1 MGVIKLMIEIKSI
14 YKAFEG
20 TKILH
25 DISFSVQKGSIYGLL
40 GSNGAG
46 KTTLLKTIAGVLKPE
61 SGEVSVNTQTVYEN
75 IPTKETLFF
84 IPDQPF
90 FFAHYSLAQM
100 ARFYQN
106 TYSRWNEDRF
116 QYLSIL
122 FGVDPNKNL
131 HKFSKGVQR
140 QAAFILALS
149 TQPDVLILDEPMD
162 GLDPVVRKK
171 AKSVLISEVA
181 NRDMTI
187 IISSH
192 NLREV
197 EDICDHIGI
206 LHEGE
211 FLLEKEL
218 DDLKSGIHKVQ
229 LAFKGEVP
237 GQLFSDLEILHKETR
252 GSVSLCIV
260 RGDEQRVRT
269 LIQPYH
275 PVIFDLLPLTLEEIF
290 VYEMEDVGYAIQNIM
305 DQ

>member
-1 MGVIKLMIEIKSI
+1 MIEIKSLS
-14 YKAFEG
+14 KSFEG
-20 TKILH
+20 TKIIH
-25 DISFSVQKGSIYGLL
+25 DVSFSVQKGSIYGLL

-46 KTTLLKTIAGVLKPE
+46 KTTLLKSISGVLKPE
-61 SGEVSVNTQTVYEN
+61 SGDIYLKDQPVYEN
-75 IPTKETLFF
+75 VQTKETLVF

-90 FFAHYSLAQM
+90 FFAHYTLNQM
-100 ARFYQN
+100 AKFYQS
-106 TYSRWNEDRF
+106 TYRRWGEH
-116 QYLSIL
+116 QYKSLTGL
-122 FGVDPNKNL
+122 FGIDPHKKL

-149 TQPDVLILDEPMD
+149 TQPEVLILDEPLD

-171 AKSVLISEVA
+171 VKSVLITEVA
-181 NRDMTI
+181 NREMTI
-187 IISSH
+187 LISSH

-197 EDICDHIGI
+197 EDMCDHIGI
-206 LHEGE
+206 LHQGR

-229 LAFKGEVP
+229 LAFKGETP
-237 GQLFSDLEILHKETR
+237 QNLFTELDLLHEETR

-260 RGDEQRVRT
+260 RGDEQHVRSM
-269 LIQPYH
+269 IQPYH
-275 PVIFDLLPLTLEEIF
+275 PVIFDMLPLTLEEIF

>member
-1 MGVIKLMIEIKSI
+1 MIEIKGIS
-14 YKAFEG
+14 KAFDG
-20 TKILH
+20 TEIIH
-25 DISFSVQKGSIYGLL
+25 DISFSVRKGSIYGLL

-46 KTTLLKTIAGVLKPE
+46 KTTLLKTIAGVLKPG
-61 SGEVSVNTQTVYEN
+61 SGEILLGEQPVFENTS
-75 IPTKETLFF
+75 TKETLFF

-90 FFAHYSLAQM
+90 FFAHYTLSQM
-100 ARFYQN
+100 AQFYQT
-106 TYSRWNEDRF
+106 TYSRWDHD
-116 QYLSIL
+116 QYQSLANL
-122 FGVDPNKNL
+122 FGIETTKKL

-140 QAAFILALS
+140 QAAFILALA

-171 AKSVLISEVA
+171 VKNILISEVA
-181 NRDMTI
+181 EREMTI
-187 IISSH
+187 LISSH

-206 LHEGE
+206 LHQGK

-229 LAFKGEVP
+229 LAFKGETP
-237 GQLFSDLEILHKETR
+237 KKLFKELDLLYEEIR

-260 RGDEQRVRT
+260 RGDEQQVRT
-269 LIQPYH
+269 IIQAYH
-275 PVIFDLLPLTLEEIF
+275 PVILDLLPLTLEEIF
-290 VYEMEDVGYAIQNIM
+290 IYEMEDVGYAIQNIM